1 MIKPN
6 HPADEPAFYEIK
18 VKGCLDGHR
27 WADWFGGMSVTA
39 TEDGETVICG
49 PVADQAALN
58 GLLARLRDLAL
69 PLLSVNRKQGN
80 GS

>member
-6 HPADEPAFYEIK
+6 KAADEPARYEIR
-18 VKGCLDGHR
+18 VKGCLNGHH
-27 WADWFGGMSVTA
+27 WSEWFGGMTVTA

-69 PLLSVNRKQGN
+69 PLLSVNRKQGDV
-80 GS
+80 S